1 MKTKLLM
8 ADTLAL
14 TSKRLT
20 RRDLLRLGMAGTAIG
35 LASGFALEEARPVH
49 AADSPGKEPCGQ
61 VEPGAGA
68 WKTWV
73 ISSGSA
79 IKVPPPPGQ
88 AATRAEIKQLIALAG
103 ARDAAT
109 LDQID
114 FWNAGSP
121 SYRWVDYAVPYIIGP
136 ATPLGR
142 RGPDGSRQLA
152 LVMVAIYD
160 AIIATWHWKYAHNR
174 PRPSRL
180 SSELKTAVATPESPS
195 YPSEHAAAGRA
206 AAEVLGYLYPAD
218 AASFIK
224 RAEDAAH
231 SRVAAGVQYPSD
243 VAAGLELGRMVGAAV
258 VEHGKH
264 DRHDLAWDG
273 VIPAGPGLWTG
284 TNPIT
289 PVAGK
294 WQPWVLGS
302 GADLRPGPPPVFG
315 STAFTAD
322 LQEVITFTPSFAQKA
337 KAFFAQTDD
346 GVTLTWYADAAK
358 RLFEERLADNPP
370 RAARAY
376 ALMSVAEFDSLVA
389 TWDAKY
395 AYWRIRPS
403 QASPGFT
410 TLFTTP
416 NHPSYPAA
424 HGGGSGA
431 YGAMLAYLF
440 PRDAASINNL
450 ADDLGMSRLWAG
462 IHYRTDIVVGLK
474 LGRDVAAAVIKRASD
489 DGSGP
494 VPTLASVA
502 CDSNSD

>member
-1 MKTKLLM
+1 MTD
-8 ADTLAL
+8 ALAL
-14 TSKRLT
+14 ASKRLT
-20 RRDLLRLGMAGTAIG
+20 RRDLLRLGMAGTALG
-35 LASGFALEEARPVH
+35 LASGLVLEEARPAR
-49 AADSPGKEPCGQ
+49 AAEKEGEGEASCGQ
-61 VEPGAGA
+61 LEPGAGA

-79 IKVPPPPGQ
+79 INVPPPPGR
-88 AATRAEIKQLIALAG
+88 AATRAEIKQLIELAG
-103 ARDAAT
+103 KRDAKV

-160 AIIATWHWKYAHNR
+160 AIIATWHWKYVYNR
-174 PRPSRL
+174 QRPSKQ
-180 SSELKTAVATPESPS
+180 SSELKTAVETPNSPS
-195 YPSEHAAAGRA
+195 YPSELAAAGRA

-218 AASFIK
+218 AASFIQ

-231 SRVAAGVQYPSD
+231 SKVAAGVQYPSD
-243 VAAGLELGRMVGAAV
+243 VAAGLELGRKVGAAV
-258 VEHGKH
+258 VTHGKN
-264 DRHDLAWDG
+264 DRHDLPWDG
-273 VIPAGPGLWTG
+273 IIPPGPGKWNG
-284 TNPIT
+284 TNPVT

-294 WQPWVLGS
+294 WQPWVLAS
-302 GADLRPGPPPVFG
+302 GADFRPGAPPAFG
-315 STAFTAD
+315 TSQFTTE
-322 LQEVITFTPSFAQKA
+322 LNEVITFAPTFAQKA

-346 GVTLTWYADAAK
+346 GVTLTWYATAAK

-376 ALMSVAEFDSLVA
+376 ALMATAEFDALVA
-389 TWDAKY
+389 TWDAKFT
-395 AYWRIRPS
+395 YWQIRPF

-410 TLFTTP
+410 PLFTTP

-440 PRDAASINNL
+440 PRDAASINAQADEL
-450 ADDLGMSRLWAG
+450 ANSRLWAG
-462 IHYRTDIVVGLK
+462 IHYRSDIDAGLK
-474 LGRDVAAAVIKRASD
+474 LGRDVAAAVVKRANA
-489 DGSGP
+489 DGSAAP
-494 VPTLASVA
+494 ASTE
-502 CDSNSD
+502 CD

>member
-1 MKTKLLM
+1 M
-8 ADTLAL
+8 
-14 TSKRLT
+14 
-20 RRDLLRLGMAGTAIG
+20 
-35 LASGFALEEARPVH
+35 
-49 AADSPGKEPCGQ
+49 
-61 VEPGAGA
+61 
-68 WKTWV
+68 
-73 ISSGSA
+73 
-79 IKVPPPPGQ
+79 
-88 AATRAEIKQLIALAG
+88 
-103 ARDAAT
+103 
-109 LDQID
+109 
-114 FWNAGSP
+114 
-121 SYRWVDYAVPYIIGP
+121 DYAVPYIIGP